1 MPHVKEYVMNVKI
14 HKGTPSGRVLAP
26 ASKSMAH
33 RMLISAA
40 MANGTSRI
48 SGISDCEDVRATIK
62 CLTSLGA
69 KIEQSGTDVTVTGID
84 MTAATPR
91 GALDCNE
98 SGSTLRFL
106 LPIAL
111 LSGKNTLFM
120 GAEGLMRRPMH
131 VYEEL
136 CRKNGLTYNADG
148 ESIAVRGP
156 LLAGEYEVV
165 GNVSSQ
171 FISGL
176 LFALP
181 CLSKDSKIRI
191 IPPIESRSYID
202 LTIEALAL
210 FGIEIKW
217 SDDTTLYVKG
227 GQKYSPSNL
236 TVEGD
241 YSGAAFIDAFSL
253 FGSDVT
259 VEGLN
264 PDSTQGDKVYK
275 LLFDMIKL
283 GVPTI
288 HIGNCPDLGPILFA
302 AAAAKHGAVF
312 TGTKRLKI
320 KESDRAAA
328 MAEELSKFGV
338 SVTVYDDK
346 VVVYPIGFRA
356 PKEPLYGHNDHRL
369 VMALAFLLTLTGG
382 EIIGAEAVNKS
393 YPSFFED
400 LKALGIEVTEY
411 EA

>member
-1 MPHVKEYVMNVKI
+1 M
-14 HKGTPSGRVLAP
+14 
-26 ASKSMAH
+26 
-33 RMLISAA
+33 
-40 MANGTSRI
+40 TS
-48 SGISDCEDVRATIK
+48 
-62 CLTSLGA
+62 
-69 KIEQSGTDVTVTGID
+69 
-84 MTAATPR
+84 ATPTSTLNCR
-91 GALDCNE
+91 E
-98 SGSTLRFL
+98 SGSTLRFF

-120 GAEGLMRRPMH
+120 GAEGLMKRPMS

-136 CRKNGLTYNADG
+136 CKKKRFIYNADG
-148 ESIAVRGP
+148 GSIAVRGP
-156 LLAGEYEVV
+156 LTPGEYEVV
-165 GNVSSQ
+165 GNISSQ

-181 CLSKDSKIRI
+181 SLAKDSKIKI
-191 IPPIESRSYID
+191 IPPIESKSYID

-210 FGIEIKW
+210 FGVTVKW
-217 SDDTTLYVKG
+217 ADDTTLYIKG
-227 GQKYSPSNL
+227 GQKYQPKNL
-236 TVEGD
+236 SVEGD

-253 FGSDVT
+253 FNTG
-259 VEGLN
+259 VEVDGLN

-275 LLFDMIKL
+275 LLFDMIKK

-338 SVTVYDDK
+338 SVTVHEDK
-346 VVVYPIGFRA
+346 VVVYPINFHA
-356 PKEPLYGHNDHRL
+356 PSVPLYGHNDHRI
-369 VMALAFLLTLTGG
+369 VMSLAILLTLTGG

-400 LKALGIEVTEY
+400 LRTLGIEVMEY
-411 EA
+411 EAD

>member
-1 MPHVKEYVMNVKI
+1 MNIRIK
-14 HKGTPSGRVLAP
+14 KGVPKGRVNAP
-26 ASKSMAH
+26 PSKSMAH

-40 MANGTSRI
+40 MADGTSRI
-48 SGISDCEDVRATIK
+48 RGISDCEDVRATIG
-62 CLTSLGA
+62 CLRTLGV
-69 KIEQSGTDVTVTGID
+69 KIEQIGSDVVLDGVD
-84 MTAATPR
+84 MTSVTPR
-91 GALDCNE
+91 ASLDCNE

-111 LSGKNTLFM
+111 LSGKNTLFT
-120 GAEGLMRRPMH
+120 GAESLMRRPMS
-131 VYEEL
+131 VYEEM
-136 CRKNGLTYNADG
+136 CRKNGISYNADG
-148 ESIAVRGP
+148 ESIAVCGP
-156 LLAGEYEVV
+156 LEAGEYEVV
-165 GNVSSQ
+165 GNISSQ

-181 CLSKDSKIRI
+181 TLNSDSKIKI

-210 FGIEIKW
+210 FGIRIKW
-217 SDDTTLYVKG
+217 MDDTTLYIKG
-227 GQKYSPSNL
+227 GQKYRPANL
-236 TVEGD
+236 AVEGD
-241 YSGAAFIDAFSL
+241 YSGAAFIDSFSL
-253 FGSDVT
+253 FGNNVT

-264 PDSTQGDKVYK
+264 PESTQGDKVYK
-275 LLFDMIKL
+275 LLFDMIKR

-328 MAEELSKFGV
+328 MAKELSKFGV

-346 VVVYPIGFRA
+346 VVVYPVSFHT
-356 PKEPLYGHNDHRL
+356 PSEPLYGHNDHRI
-369 VMALAFLLTLTGG
+369 VMALSILLTLTGG
-382 EIIGAEAVNKS
+382 EITGAEAVKKS

-400 LKALGIEVTEY
+400 LRSLGIEVEEY

>member
-1 MPHVKEYVMNVKI
+1 MNVKI
-14 HKGTPSGRVLAP
+14 HKGLPSGTVKAP

-40 MANGTSRI
+40 LAEGTSI
-48 SGISDCEDVRATIK
+48 IHGVSDCDDVVATIN
-62 CLTSLGA
+62 CLISLGA
-69 KIEQSGTDVTVTGID
+69 KITRNGDTLTVTGTNMIN
-84 MTAATPR
+84 AVPSS
-91 GALDCNE
+91 ALDCHE
-98 SGSTLRFL
+98 SGSTLRFF

-111 LSGKNTLFM
+111 LSGKNTLFL
-120 GAEGLMRRPMH
+120 GAKSLMKRPMS

-136 CRKNGLTYNADG
+136 CNKKGLSYNADG

-156 LLAGEYEVV
+156 LKAGEYEVV

-176 LFALP
+176 IFALP
-181 CLSKDSKIRI
+181 LLNGNSKIKI

-210 FGIEIKW
+210 FGVEVKW
-217 SDDTTLYVKG
+217 TDDTTLYIRG
-227 GQKYSPSNL
+227 NQKYTPAEL

-241 YSGAAFIDAFSL
+241 YSGAAFIDAFRV
-253 FGSDVT
+253 FGNDVT

-264 PDSTQGDKVYK
+264 PDSTQGDKVYG
-275 LLFDMIKL
+275 LLFDMLKK

-302 AAAAKHGAVF
+302 VAAAKHGGVF
-312 TGTKRLKI
+312 TGTKRLRI
-320 KESDRAAA
+320 KESDRASS

-346 VVVYPIGFRA
+346 VVVYPVNFGA
-356 PKEPLYGHNDHRL
+356 PKDVLSGHNDHRI
-369 VMALAFLLTLTGG
+369 VMALAVLLTVTGG
-382 EIIGAEAVNKS
+382 EIEGAEAINKS

-400 LKALGIEVTEY
+400 LKALGIEVESY
-411 EA
+411 EV

>member
-1 MPHVKEYVMNVKI
+1 MNVKI
-14 HKGTPSGRVLAP
+14 NKGIPIGMVNAP
-26 ASKSMAH
+26 PSKSMAH
-33 RMLISAA
+33 RILICAA
-40 MANGTSRI
+40 MANGVSVI
-48 SGISDCEDVRATIK
+48 NGISECDDVSATVK

-69 KIEQSGTDVTVTGID
+69 KITQCGETVTVRGTD
-84 MTAATPR
+84 MLNATPR
-91 GALDCNE
+91 SALDCNE

-106 LPIAL
+106 MPIAL

-131 VYEEL
+131 VYEQL
-136 CRKNGLTYNADG
+136 CAKKGLTYNADG

-156 LLAGEYEVV
+156 LKAGEYEVV

-181 CLSKDSKIRI
+181 ILKDDSRIKI

-202 LTIEALAL
+202 LTIEALSL
-210 FGIEIKW
+210 FGINICW
-217 SDDTTLYVKG
+217 ADDTTLVIRG
-227 GQKYSPSNL
+227 GQCYLPSNVR
-236 TVEGD
+236 VEGD
-241 YSGAAFIDAFSL
+241 YSGAAFIDAFTL
-253 FGSDVT
+253 FGADVS
-259 VEGLN
+259 VMGLN
-264 PDSTQGDKVYK
+264 PNSTQGDKVYK
-275 LLFDMIKL
+275 TLFDMIKK

-346 VVVYPIGFRA
+346 VVVYPVSFHA
-356 PKEPLYGHNDHRL
+356 PSEPIFGHNDHRI
-369 VMALAFLLTLTGG
+369 VMSLAFLLTLTGG

-400 LKALGIEVTEY
+400 LMTLGIEVEKY
-411 EA
+411 EAD

>member
-1 MPHVKEYVMNVKI
+1 MNVKI
-14 HKGTPSGRVLAP
+14 KKGTPQGCVKAP
-26 ASKSMAH
+26 PSKSMAH
-33 RMLISAA
+33 RILISAA
-40 MANGTSRI
+40 MAEGVSII

-62 CLTSLGA
+62 CLSALGA
-69 KIEQSGTDVTVTGID
+69 RITQDGDTATVYGTDMLHTS
-84 MTAATPR
+84 PHS
-91 GALDCNE
+91 ALDCNE

-131 VYEEL
+131 VYEQL
-136 CRKNGLTYNADG
+136 CSQKMFTYNADG
-148 ESIAVRGP
+148 DSIAVRGP
-156 LLAGEYEVV
+156 LSAGEYEVV

-181 CLSKDSKIRI
+181 LLQDDSKIKI
-191 IPPIESRSYID
+191 IPPIESRSYIE
-202 LTIEALAL
+202 LTIEALSL
-210 FGIEIKW
+210 FGVHIKW
-217 SDDTTLYVKG
+217 VDETTLYIKG
-227 GQKYSPSNL
+227 GQKYHPSSVS
-236 TVEGD
+236 VEGD
-241 YSGAAFIDAFSL
+241 YSGAAFIDALNL
-253 FGSDVT
+253 FGAEVSVT
-259 VEGLN
+259 GLN

-275 LLFDMIKL
+275 TLFEMIRK

-346 VVVYPIGFRA
+346 VVVYPVAFHA
-356 PKEPLYGHNDHRL
+356 PNELLSGHNDHRI
-369 VMALAFLLTLTGG
+369 VMASAILLTLTGG
-382 EIIGAEAVNKS
+382 EISGAEAIKKS
-393 YPSFFED
+393 YPSFFD
-400 LKALGIEVTEY
+400 DIRALGIEVEEY